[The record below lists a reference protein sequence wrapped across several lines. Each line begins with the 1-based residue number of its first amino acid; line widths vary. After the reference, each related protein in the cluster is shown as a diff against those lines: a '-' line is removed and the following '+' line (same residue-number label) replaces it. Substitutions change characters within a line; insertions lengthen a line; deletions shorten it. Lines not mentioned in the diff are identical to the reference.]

1 MNKEI
6 KVTLKEESKNISNDF
21 PDILVGIEPG
31 IFLIRCNN
39 CLCIPIFSIVPKLT
53 EFPKLKIECNCG
65 SYWKK
70 INEFISLFQI
80 TLLTQINCFSCHN
93 RENFYK
99 VSFCYNCR
107 KILCNNCF
115 NSHIFTYS
123 EHKIR
128 TSDLI
133 EINCKE
139 HKEEVII
146 GFCVDCDKYFCQKCK
161 DEHIFHSD
169 KLDNIKESSINI
181 KEIKEDLNE
190 ANKKVKFNEELKN
203 KCSNNFKKSYEKYK
217 QIEAKYNYNTEINN
231 HILKVMDLLLNMYDY
246 YKKKKQSLPYS
257 LMKSIYKNK
266 TFNLQTF
273 NINYSEVSPDFYY
286 KKIINY
292 FNYDFI
298 IKFTGERIRKKTN
311 REIDYFEILERII
324 KLDKVNFGTS
334 GTLILKDK
342 RIATCSPNGDIII
355 FNQNLEKELTLTG
368 HSEKVI
374 YLYETDDGKLIS
386 FSSDQTIKVW
396 ILLNKHFKCH
406 ITFHSKNNFLSFF
419 NK

>member
-6 KVTLKEESKNISNDF
+6 KVTLEEDINNLSNGI
-21 PDILVGIEPG
+21 PDILGGFEPG
-31 IFLIRCNN
+31 ITFIRCNN

-70 INEFISLFQI
+70 INEFISKFQI
-80 TLLTQINCFSCHN
+80 TLLTEINCFSCHKK
-93 RENFYK
+93 EIFSK

-133 EINCKE
+133 EINCKK

-169 KLDNIKESSINI
+169 KVDNIKESSINI
-181 KEIKEDLNE
+181 KEIKENINK
-190 ANKKVKFNEELKN
+190 AKKKVNTFNLELKN
-203 KCSNNFKKSYEKYK
+203 KCVQNFKKSYDKIE
-217 QIEAKYNYNTEINN
+217 QIESKYNYNNEINN
-231 HILKVMDLLLNMYDY
+231 YLLNLLDLLLNMYDY
-246 YKKKKQSLPYS
+246 YKKKKQSFPYS

-273 NINYSEVSPDFYY
+273 NLNYSEVSPDFYY

-298 IKFTGERIRKKTN
+298 IKFIGERIRKKTN
-311 REIDYFEILERII
+311 REIDYFELLERIV
-324 KLDKVNFGTS
+324 KLDKINIGTS

-342 RIATCSPNGDIII
+342 RIATCSPNGEIII
-355 FNQNLEKELTLTG
+355 FNQNFEKELTIKG
-368 HSEKVI
+368 HKEKVI
-374 YLYETDDGKLIS
+374 YLYQTDDGKLIS
-386 FSSDQTIKVW
+386 CSSDHTIKVW
-396 ILLNKHFKCH
+396 ILLNKTYNCQ
-406 ITFHSKNNFLSFF
+406 ISFQLLHL
-419 NK
+419 KK